1 MDPLL
6 YNFAISWFESTPDIF
21 YITLNFSTSIE
32 NNPTLTFY
40 LNPPDS
46 ILYDSTSSLQVTTT
60 KLQTS
65 LLDYYLLDAATQSL
79 VDSTQSGTEGL
90 NQAAG
95 DAFACNNL
103 MMGSSFGIKSVV
115 SMESIKFLRY
125 FLIDYP
131 PSVIAMY
138 QTSMPSSDYI
148 PEVKI
153 DENPADGTLPD
164 IFEQYDMSIY
174 AFNNTGNVLI
184 EILVYVLVG
193 LVFLV
198 LIKISKKTKNRH
210 FRIFTLILRLIFV
223 WNYAVSSFLSQFMA
237 FNLSTF
243 LAYRYPTTKTPM
255 GCFNVFY
262 SVLTGFLIIGSYVL
276 CFDMI
281 AKLRPLLCSQSI
293 KEFEEEVLKKGNK
306 HQTLNT
312 SKTPARIS
320 SKGEISQQSISPLKS
335 LEYSNIALHDN
346 FSPLTPKKANDQ
358 VGSKGEKLT
367 MDKSKY
373 SDDLVSP
380 KPVTFKKIDFE
391 SLGDS
396 QKHNQKLSNN
406 RTSNATLAIEMESAS
421 TMFFSKKTA
430 LNRENTKKVQNIEE
444 TKTEEHSTKQMQHIP
459 QKCWAGI
466 FLKISAIARKNTFF
480 NRMLTKIEAFFN
492 QNIESIQNENE
503 EKRGELNKIE
513 KQLELLSRTFYPL
526 HKDYNHIWFAS
537 SYYIVLD
544 LLRQTL
550 FSLLVVTTFDQPFEG
565 LIMVN
570 VINIIFM
577 VFFLTVRP
585 FKKRIDFIQNLIN
598 DFCLLISS
606 LAALVMASMEKI
618 HYVDQDTKMGLGWLM
633 VMVNGFLI
641 MLFLLRIVYNIVIMA
656 FAVTRIIIPALWK
669 KITNRA
675 KIQPKIMVAKPDGE
689 EKKEDDHIVLE
700 QIIEIEGFLKG

>member
-1 MDPLL
+1 
-6 YNFAISWFESTPDIF
+6 
-21 YITLNFSTSIE
+21 
-32 NNPTLTFY
+32 
-40 LNPPDS
+40 
-46 ILYDSTSSLQVTTT
+46 
-60 KLQTS
+60 
-65 LLDYYLLDAATQSL
+65 
-79 VDSTQSGTEGL
+79 
-90 NQAAG
+90 
-95 DAFACNNL
+95 
-103 MMGSSFGIKSVV
+103 
-115 SMESIKFLRY
+115 
-125 FLIDYP
+125 
-131 PSVIAMY
+131 
-138 QTSMPSSDYI
+138 
-148 PEVKI
+148 
-153 DENPADGTLPD
+153 
-164 IFEQYDMSIY
+164 
-174 AFNNTGNVLI
+174 
-184 EILVYVLVG
+184 
-193 LVFLV
+193 
-198 LIKISKKTKNRH
+198 
-210 FRIFTLILRLIFV
+210 
-223 WNYAVSSFLSQFMA
+223 
-237 FNLSTF
+237 
-243 LAYRYPTTKTPM
+243 
-255 GCFNVFY
+255 
-262 SVLTGFLIIGSYVL
+262 
-276 CFDMI
+276 
-281 AKLRPLLCSQSI
+281 
-293 KEFEEEVLKKGNK
+293 
-306 HQTLNT
+306 
-312 SKTPARIS
+312 
-320 SKGEISQQSISPLKS
+320 
-335 LEYSNIALHDN
+335 
-346 FSPLTPKKANDQ
+346 
-358 VGSKGEKLT
+358 
-367 MDKSKY
+367 
-373 SDDLVSP
+373 
-380 KPVTFKKIDFE
+380 
-391 SLGDS
+391 
-396 QKHNQKLSNN
+396 
-406 RTSNATLAIEMESAS
+406 MESAS